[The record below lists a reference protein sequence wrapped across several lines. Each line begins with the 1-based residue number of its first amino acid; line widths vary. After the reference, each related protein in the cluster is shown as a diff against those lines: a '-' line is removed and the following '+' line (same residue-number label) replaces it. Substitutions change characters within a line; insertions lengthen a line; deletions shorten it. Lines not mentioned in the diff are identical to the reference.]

1 MAYEKFEFATDP
13 HTLAEMSVDT
23 ASLGPDEILELI
35 EELEESEGVHLTVEE
50 VLNAQTGT
58 QTMSNDKPNTTPKA
72 DTPTKKVLPLLNE
85 EPPNCIGLLHM
96 TPALHA
102 NLQDRAEQLRRM
114 QVSNLYWIAMFF
126 GEYGETPTIED
137 VFHTAPAIAEDMDSF
152 VFDRQQMPDGYQ
164 DDTGRTGRTT
174 KQYKAIQ
181 DNAGRLL
188 DNQAAIE
195 TLKGAGYTADHL
207 TARELFDALAA
218 DARKR
223 DLDRKIK
230 EENAQK
236 VKEMKLKELAGKS
249 AARYGFEI

>member
-13 HTLAEMSVDT
+13 HTLAEMSADT
-23 ASLGPDEILELI
+23 ASLRPDEILELI
-35 EELEESEGVHLTVEE
+35 EELEETDGVHLTVEE
-50 VLNAQTGT
+50 VLNAKTGT
-58 QTMSNDKPNTTPKA
+58 QTMSNNNPKAETPKA
-72 DTPTKKVLPLLNE
+72 DEKVLPLLNE
-85 EPPNCIGLLHM
+85 KPANCIGLLHM
-96 TPALHA
+96 TPALHS
-102 NLQDRAEQLRRM
+102 NLQDRVEQLRRQ

-152 VFDRQQMPDGYQ
+152 VYDRQQMPDGYQ

-174 KQYKAIQ
+174 KQYKAIE

-188 DNQAAIE
+188 ENQAAIE
-195 TLKGAGYTADHL
+195 TLNAAGYRADHL
-207 TARELFDALAA
+207 TARELFDALAEG
-218 DARKR
+218 ARKR

-236 VKEMKLKELAGKS
+236 VKEMKLKQLAG
-249 AARYGFEI
+249 AAATRYGFEI

>member
-13 HTLAEMSVDT
+13 HVIEEMTADRSLA
-23 ASLGPDEILELI
+23 PDAILEMMED
-35 EELEESEGVHLTVEE
+35 EEEATGMHLTVEE

-58 QTMSNDKPNTTPKA
+58 QTMSNDKPKTDTSTTTPE
-72 DTPTKKVLPLLNE
+72 KVLPLLNE
-85 EPPNCIGLLHM
+85 KPGNCIGLLHM

-102 NLQDRAEQLRRM
+102 NLQDRAEQLRRQ

-152 VFDRQQMPDGYQ
+152 VYDRQQMPDGYQ

-174 KQYKAIQ
+174 KQYKAIE
-181 DNAGRLL
+181 DNALRLL
-188 DNQAAIE
+188 SNQAAIE

-207 TARELFDALAA
+207 TARELFDALAS

-236 VKEMKLKELAGKS
+236 VKEMKLKQLAGTS

>member
-1 MAYEKFEFATDP
+1 MAYDKFEFATDP
-13 HTLAEMSVDT
+13 HTLAEMSADT
-23 ASLGPDEILELI
+23 VSLGPDEILELMED
-35 EELEESEGVHLTVEE
+35 EEERTGIHLTVEE

-58 QTMSNDKPNTTPKA
+58 QTMSNDKPKT
-72 DTPTKKVLPLLNE
+72 DTPETTKVLPLLNE
-85 EPPNCIGLLHM
+85 KPANCIGLLHM

-102 NLQDRAEQLRRM
+102 NLQDRAEQLRRL

-126 GEYGETPTIED
+126 GEYGESPTIED

-174 KQYKAIQ
+174 KQYKAIE
-181 DNAGRLL
+181 DNALRLL
-188 DNQAAIE
+188 ENQAAIE
-195 TLKGAGYTADHL
+195 TLKGAGYKADHL
-207 TARELFDALAA
+207 TARELFDALAEN
-218 DARKR
+218 ARKR

-236 VKEMKLKELAGKS
+236 VKEMKLKELAGV
-249 AARYGFEI
+249 AANRYGFEI

>member
-13 HTLAEMSVDT
+13 HTLAEMSADT

-35 EELEESEGVHLTVEE
+35 EELEETDDVHLTVEE

-58 QTMSNDKPNTTPKA
+58 QTMSNDKPKTDNPTTE
-72 DTPTKKVLPLLNE
+72 KVLPLLNE
-85 EPPNCIGLLHM
+85 KPANCIGLLHM

-102 NLQDRAEQLRRM
+102 NLQDRAEQLRRQ

-174 KQYKAIQ
+174 KQYKAIE

-195 TLKGAGYTADHL
+195 TLKAAGYTADHL
-207 TARELFDALAA
+207 TARELFDALSA

-230 EENAQK
+230 EENSKK
-236 VKEMKLKELAGKS
+236 VKEMKLKQLAG
-249 AARYGFEI
+249 AAAGRYGFEI

>member
-13 HTLAEMSVDT
+13 HTLAEMSADT
-23 ASLGPDEILELI
+23 ASLQPDEILELI
-35 EELEESEGVHLTVEE
+35 EDAEELDDVHLTVEE

-58 QTMSNDKPNTTPKA
+58 QTMSKNETT
-72 DTPTKKVLPLLNE
+72 TNNPTTEKVLPLLNE
-85 EPPNCIGLLHM
+85 KPANCIGLLHM
-96 TPALHA
+96 TPALHS
-102 NLQDRAEQLRRM
+102 NLQDRAEQLRRQ
-114 QVSNLYWIAMFF
+114 QVSNLYWIAMFY

-152 VFDRQQMPDGYQ
+152 VYDRQQAPDGYQ

-174 KQYKAIQ
+174 KQYKAIE

-195 TLKGAGYTADHL
+195 TLKAAGYTADHL
-207 TARELFDALAA
+207 TARELFDALAES
-218 DARKR
+218 ARKR

-230 EENAQK
+230 EENASK
-236 VKEMKLKELAGKS
+236 VKEMKLKELAGK
-249 AARYGFEI
+249 AANRYGFEI